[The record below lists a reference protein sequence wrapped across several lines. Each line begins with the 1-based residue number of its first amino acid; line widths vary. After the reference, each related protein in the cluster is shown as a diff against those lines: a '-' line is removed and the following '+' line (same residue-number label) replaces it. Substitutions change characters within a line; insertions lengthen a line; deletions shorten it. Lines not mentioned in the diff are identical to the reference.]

1 MSCRDLWYFLYSST
15 NREFRSNHLEEVL
28 KYYHHEVSVFWRMEN
43 FEMSF
48 EDFMSEMN
56 EVKLS
61 VIMMLAMPII
71 YVMMNPDKEVADSF
85 ATIRRLQKSFQTHI
99 SAEEKDD
106 DEPGWKEIRSRFKEI
121 ILELFDDG
129 FLAA

>member
-1 MSCRDLWYFLYSST
+1 
-15 NREFRSNHLEEVL
+15 
-28 KYYHHEVSVFWRMEN
+28 
-43 FEMSF
+43 MSF

-85 ATIRRLQKSFQTHI
+85 ATIRRLQRSFQTHI
-99 SAEEKDD
+99 SAEEKEDD
-106 DEPGWKEIRSRFKEI
+106 DPGWKEIRSRFKEI